1 MNFILTQNTRN
12 VFYEHESRESG
23 EILLSLPKFFT
34 TRRIKDSLSKKHL
47 RVFRVSC
54 VMLCYLSYFSN
65 SEFFDLNSG
74 TVRFISF
81 TISGMFTSR
90 LSFSSSF
97 DAFKAS

>member
-1 MNFILTQNTRN
+1 MSFENTNHTNLTKDYNGN
-12 VFYEHESRESG
+12 VGSRHGATEWTETS
-23 EILLSLPKFFT
+23 
-34 TRRIKDSLSKKHL
+34 RRIRDSLSKNDL
-47 RVFRVSC
+47 RVFRASC

>member
-1 MNFILTQNTRN
+1 MFFMNTNHANLPNFLFLSQIEFFLTQNQGII
-12 VFYEHESRESG
+12 FQK
-23 EILLSLPKFFT
+23 IF
-34 TRRIKDSLSKKHL
+34 
-47 RVFRVSC
+47 RVFCLFC
-54 VMLCYLSYFSN
+54 VRFCYLSYFSN

-97 DAFKAS
+97 DASKASL